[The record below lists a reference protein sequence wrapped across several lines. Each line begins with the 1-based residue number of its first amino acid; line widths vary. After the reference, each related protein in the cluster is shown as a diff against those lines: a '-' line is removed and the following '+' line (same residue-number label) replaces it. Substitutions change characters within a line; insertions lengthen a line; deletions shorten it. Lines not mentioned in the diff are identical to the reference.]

1 MGRGNGSARDRRRMR
16 EEERRERRERRDNG
30 RLKYLISQGPAG

>member
-16 EEERRERRERRDNG
+16 EEERRERRDNG